1 MYWLPAARPYVNVY
15 LREQQHDV
23 EKSSTKDCLWTVV
36 EWSGVE
42 WGGANSF
49 KPSNKIVFDNF
60 EMWASEAQ
68 SKAKEL
74 LE

>member
-1 MYWLPAARPYVNVY
+1 M
-15 LREQQHDV
+15 D
-23 EKSSTKDCLWTVV
+23 SGGV

-49 KPSNKIVFDNF
+49 KPSNKIIFDNF
-60 EMWASEAQ
+60 EMWAS
-68 SKAKEL
+68 KAKEL